1 MRHSK
6 KKTATTDDSYRSGYS
21 ATTKP
26 VVEHKVF
33 NCPCDKIFINGLGEL
48 NLERFMKFR
57 STVPISFPRG
67 YSSINSYRFR
77 IFDTDVMVYQ
87 NLRGYQI
94 QINPSEFRSFATM
107 NLTLKALLGSHY
119 NEAHIFKMHLFV
131 DVRRSLEDVY
141 QSIRVS
147 FKRKTLKYTPAR
159 LKRTKSGK
167 PEEISFT
174 MGFGSEKTDC
184 LKIYNSHTKH
194 GLPKPSSRIERQY
207 SKARYCP
214 VTKLTDFQKL
224 LDVDPFKNVNLF
236 SILDTS
242 GLKGIDL
249 LRFRLMQC
257 MRKSIGLHE
266 AFARLRADDPKH
278 FNRNFRK
285 IVNLLTKVQINLKL
299 SYRNKMAGFLKRRM
313 SEDEIITL
321 KEIGGIYE

>member
-1 MRHSK
+1 
-6 KKTATTDDSYRSGYS
+6 
-21 ATTKP
+21 
-26 VVEHKVF
+26 
-33 NCPCDKIFINGLGEL
+33 
-48 NLERFMKFR
+48 
-57 STVPISFPRG
+57 
-67 YSSINSYRFR
+67 
-77 IFDTDVMVYQ
+77 
-87 NLRGYQI
+87 
-94 QINPSEFRSFATM
+94 M
-107 NLTLKALLGSHY
+107 NLTLKALLRS
-119 NEAHIFKMHLFV
+119 NFDNALISKMHLFV

-141 QSIRVS
+141 NSITVS
-147 FKRKTLKYTPAR
+147 LKRKTMKYTPAKQ
-159 LKRTKSGK
+159 KRTKSGR

-194 GLPKPSSRIERQY
+194 GLPKPSTRIERQY
-207 SKARYCP
+207 SKARFCP
-214 VTKLTDFQKL
+214 VTKLADFQKL

-242 GLKGIDL
+242 VLSGVDL

-266 AFARLRADDPKH
+266 TFARLRADDPKH

-285 IVNLLTKVQINLKL
+285 IVSLLTKVKINLKL